1 MPMKIL
7 NAQQI
12 RDWDAYTIQ
21 HEPIASIELM
31 ERASNAFCDWLQ
43 NKFPPHPSTPIIHIF
58 CGPGNNGG
66 DGLAVARILG
76 QRFYDVKVY
85 RCHLSEGF
93 SADHLTNLERLPK
106 YDKIPVLDL
115 FENDVF
121 PNIPSHEI
129 VIDAI
134 LGTGINRPLD
144 GYWGKF
150 LTHLSAHP
158 GPKIAIDTPSGLNVD
173 GKTTGPCF
181 HADYT
186 LSFELPKLAFL
197 LPDNEPAVGNWE
209 IRSIGLHPDY
219 LNKVSTPY
227 YYIDEKLLQGVLKK
241 RPRHA
246 HKGLFGHALLI
257 AGSYGMVGAALLSG
271 RAILRSGAGLLT
283 IHAPSCAYPILQ
295 MGLPEAMVSVDR
307 HQFNF
312 SEFPPLD
319 KYAAVGI
326 GSGLGQK
333 EHSLRPLEDFLR
345 EIAQKPLVVDAD
357 ALNIIAAQGWQYRL
371 PQGCIIT
378 PHPKEFTR
386 LFGQTSNDF
395 ETLQL
400 QQQKSSEH
408 SIFIIRKGAFTV
420 LTTPDGKVYFNSTG
434 NPGMATAGSGDVLT
448 GVLTGLLA
456 QGYAPET
463 AACLG
468 IYLHGLAGDLAAES
482 LGHEA
487 LLAGDIVDKLGRA
500 FGRLRV

>member
-1 MPMKIL
+1 MKIL
-7 NAQQI
+7 SAQQI

-21 HEPIASIELM
+21 HEPIASIDLM
-31 ERASNAFCDWLQ
+31 ERASEAFCDWLQ
-43 NKFPPHPSTPIIHIF
+43 KKFPPRPVATNIHVF

-66 DGLAVARILG
+66 DGLAVARILNR
-76 QRFYDVKVY
+76 RFYEVKVY
-85 RCHLSEGF
+85 RCHLGTQF

-106 YDKIPVLDL
+106 YDEVPVLDL
-115 FENDVF
+115 HENDAF
-121 PNIPSHEI
+121 PSIPAAEI

-134 LGTGINRPLD
+134 LGTGINRPLE

-186 LSFELPKLAFL
+186 LGFEVPKLAFL
-197 LPDNEPAVGNWE
+197 LPDNEPAVGDWE
-209 IRSIGLHPDY
+209 VQSIGLHPGF
-219 LNKVSTPY
+219 LNEAITPY
-227 YYIDEKLLQGVLKK
+227 YYIDEKLLHGVLKK

-257 AGSYGMVGAALLSG
+257 VGSYGMVGAALLSG
-271 RAILRSGAGLLT
+271 RATLRSGVGLLT

-312 SEFPPLD
+312 SEFPAMD

-333 EHSLRPLEDFLR
+333 EHSVRALEDFLR
-345 EIAQKPLVVDAD
+345 EIGQKPLVIDAD
-357 ALNIIAAQGWQYRL
+357 ALNIIAAQGWQHRL

-378 PHPKEFTR
+378 PHPKEFAR
-386 LFGQTSNDF
+386 LFGQTSDDF
-395 ETLQL
+395 ATLHL
-400 QQQKSSEH
+400 QQQKSAEH
-408 SIFIIRKGAFTV
+408 GIFIIRKGAFTT
-420 LTTPDGKVYFNSTG
+420 LSTPDGRVFFNSTG

-448 GVLTGLLA
+448 GILTSLLA
-456 QGYAPET
+456 QGYDTET

-468 IYLHGLAGDLAAES
+468 IYLHGLAGDLAAAS

-487 LLAGDIVDKLGRA
+487 LLAGDIVEKLGGA
-500 FGRLRV
+500 FGRMRG